1 MEIEVLVA
9 TRALD
14 FALDIGI
21 DSVILEGDSEI
32 VINFLRDKFTSMS
45 SFGHFIQDTKF
56 TVKAFRDIH
65 FSHAGHEGNS
75 VTYNFVRHVSH
86 VTGFIVWI
94 EDVQPHLLDVI

>member
-1 MEIEVLVA
+1 LVA

-32 VINFLRDKFTSMS
+32 VINSLRDKSTSMS

-56 TVKAFRDIH
+56 TAKASRDIH
-65 FSHAGHEGNS
+65 FSHARHEGNS
-75 VTYNFVRHVSH
+75 VTYNFVRHVLH
-86 VTGFIVWI
+86 VTGFIVWK
-94 EDVQPHLLDVI
+94 EHVPPHLLDVI